1 MHCFVF
7 LFAFSLRCAA
17 PLEPPRNVKAER
29 AGSDSVKVSW
39 SPPPS
44 DSLQGTLTGY
54 KIRIRDSINKV
65 DITHLTRKNELS
77 AVIHLP
83 NVTNDRF
90 FVRVAA
96 VTWLEGVYSE
106 EIPVVQEGKFSCAAI
121 KSILILHYR
130 CFGRRF
136 VACYYYVLRYYYS
149 RCSDWNIH
157 CLLHPRASAGVQS
170 GKVRR
175 R

>member
-1 MHCFVF
+1 MKEVRRRIKKGMHACINCFVF
-7 LFAFSLRCAA
+7 LFAFFLRCPA

-54 KIRIRDSINKV
+54 KIRIRNSINKV
-65 DITHLTRKNELS
+65 DITHLTKKNELS
-77 AVIHLP
+77 AVIRLP

-96 VTWLEGVYSE
+96 VTRLPGVYSE
-106 EIPVVQEGKFSCAAI
+106 EIPVEGKFSCAAI
-121 KSILILHYR
+121 KKEFS
-130 CFGRRF
+130 
-136 VACYYYVLRYYYS
+136 S
-149 RCSDWNIH
+149 
-157 CLLHPRASAGVQS
+157 
-170 GKVRR
+170 
-175 R
+175 